1 MKTTFVC
8 LANSF
13 KEGGRCV
20 AGIEMNGNN
29 CILIDGKPKW
39 IRPVFQTS
47 EHGQVPAYLVN
58 HINLLDI
65 VEIDIIKEVPDGY
78 QSENVQFDTNSI
90 KVIGTFPLKD
100 LSNLCEKPT
109 SLIFGNTD
117 KSVSIID
124 IALQNNSLILINTL
138 NYTINEV
145 TNPFTSKTRLRIVFN
160 YGNNQYN
167 LPITDIEFINN
178 YQLNNKAFNK
188 SSIFLAL
195 SLGVQFNGMHYKLV
209 AGII

>member
-13 KEGGRCV
+13 KEGGRCI
-20 AGIEMNGNN
+20 AGVEIIGNS
-29 CILIDGKPKW
+29 CTLINGKPKW
-39 IRPVFQTS
+39 IRPVFQTT

-65 VEIDIIKEVPDGY
+65 VEIDITKEVPDGY
-78 QSENVQFDTNSI
+78 QSENVQFETNSI

-100 LSNLCEKPT
+100 LSNLCENTT

-145 TNPFTSKTRLRIVFN
+145 TNPFTGKTRLRIVFN
-160 YGNNQYN
+160 YENNQYN
-167 LPITDIEFINN
+167 LPITDIAFINN
-178 YQLNNKAFNK
+178 YQLNNKTFNK
-188 SSIFLAL
+188 SSIFLSL
-195 SLGVQFNGMHYKLV
+195 SLGVQLNGMHYKLV